1 MTQKQNILKDMLWN
15 NWKKIISI
23 EVAGELLTKNP
34 TDDYWKQNR
43 KQKVSELADSM
54 QQLVEFISSLDTEV
68 EDNTNAELD
77 AYMLSLPTYTQSK
90 EGFIHDAKMFFEA
103 ENR

>member
-15 NWKKIISI
+15 NWRKMISI
-23 EVAGELLTKNP
+23 EVANELLDKYP

-54 QQLVEFISSLDTEV
+54 QDLVDFIAKLDQV
-68 EDNTNAELD
+68 EDNSNAELD
-77 AYMLSLPTYTQSK
+77 AYMQSLPTYTQSK
-90 EGFIHDAKMFFEA
+90 EGFIHDAKLFFEA

>member
-15 NWKKIISI
+15 NWRKMITI
-23 EVAGELLTKNP
+23 EVVGEFLTKDP
-34 TDDYWKQNR
+34 TDAYWKQRR

-54 QQLVEFISSLDTEV
+54 QQLVEFIASLDTEV
-68 EDNTNAELD
+68 EDTSNAELD
-77 AYMLSLPTYTQSK
+77 AYMQSLPTYTQSK
-90 EGFIHDAKMFFEA
+90 EGFIHDAKLFFEA

>member
-15 NWKKIISI
+15 NWRKIISI
-23 EVAGELLTKNP
+23 EVANELLDKYP

-54 QQLVEFISSLDTEV
+54 QELADFIQNLDAEV
-68 EDNTNAELD
+68 EDTTNAELD
-77 AYMLSLPTYTQSK
+77 AYMLSLPKYTQSK
-90 EGFIHDAKMFFEA
+90 EGFIQDAKLFFEA